1 MPSTPVIAW
10 YRNDLRIAD
19 HAPLAAAARHDAPVI
34 AVFVLDENPA
44 NRWPAGGASRWWL
57 HHSLASLADALER
70 IGGRL
75 VIRRGDTVAV
85 LREIANSHRAG
96 ALYFERRYEP
106 FERELEE
113 RVHDALADRLEVRRF
128 GGRLLNEP
136 ERISNASGEPYRVFT
151 PFSKACLRLPEPAA
165 PGPAPRRLAPP
176 TVDIKSLDLA
186 DLGLLPARPDW
197 AGGLRETWSPGAAGA
212 HEALETFLDEALC
225 DYHQRR
231 DQPGLRGTSR
241 LSGHL
246 AFGEISPRQ
255 VWHAVRE
262 RQAADS
268 AATRGGDA
276 LLREI
281 LWREFCHHLLFHWP
295 TFPERPFNDAFAH
308 FPWRDDEE
316 AFARW
321 TRGETGYPLVDAGMR
336 ELWRT
341 GWMHNRVR
349 MAAASFLVKH
359 LLVDWRRGQRWF
371 WDTLV
376 DADLA
381 NNACNWQWVA
391 GCGADA
397 APYFRI
403 FNPVLQGRKFD
414 PNGDYTRRWVPEL
427 AALPDRHLHAP
438 FDAPADVLAA
448 AGVSP
453 GRDYPHPVVE
463 HGFARRRALDALS
476 RTKSDRRS

>member
-19 HAPLAAAARHDAPVI
+19 HAPLAAAARRDAPVI
-34 AVFVLDENPA
+34 AVFVLDENPV
-44 NRWPAGGASRWWL
+44 NPWPAGGASRWWL
-57 HHSLASLADALER
+57 HHSLASLADDVER

-75 VIRRGDTVAV
+75 VIRRGDSVAV
-85 LREIANSHRAG
+85 LGEIADTHAAG

-113 RVHDALADRLEVRRF
+113 RVHEALADRLEVRRF
-128 GGRLLNEP
+128 SGRLLNEP
-136 ERISNASGEPYRVFT
+136 GRISNASGEPYRVFT

-165 PGPAPRRLAPP
+165 PKPAPRRLAPP
-176 TVDIKSLDLA
+176 PPDVESIDLA
-186 DLGLLPARPDW
+186 DLGLLPTRHDW
-197 AGGLRETWSPGAAGA
+197 AEGLRATWRPGAAGA
-212 HEALETFLDEALC
+212 REALETFLDEALC
-225 DYHQRR
+225 DYHERR
-231 DQPGLRGTSR
+231 DRPGRRGTSR
-241 LSGHL
+241 LSPHL
-246 AFGEISPRQ
+246 AFGEISPLQ
-255 VWHAVRE
+255 AWHAVRE

-295 TFPERPFNDAFAH
+295 AFPERPFNDAFAR
-308 FPWRDDEE
+308 FPWHDDED
-316 AFARW
+316 AFERW

-341 GWMHNRVR
+341 GWMHNRAR
-349 MAAASFLVKH
+349 MVTASFLVKH
-359 LLVDWRRGQRWF
+359 LLVDWRKGQRWF

-414 PNGDYTRRWVPEL
+414 PEGDYTRRWVPEL
-427 AALPDRHLHAP
+427 SALPDRHLQAP
-438 FDAPADVLAA
+438 FDAPANVLAA
-448 AGVSP
+448 ANVRL
-453 GRDYPHPVVE
+453 GRNYPHPAVE

-476 RTKSDRRS
+476 RAKSERRN